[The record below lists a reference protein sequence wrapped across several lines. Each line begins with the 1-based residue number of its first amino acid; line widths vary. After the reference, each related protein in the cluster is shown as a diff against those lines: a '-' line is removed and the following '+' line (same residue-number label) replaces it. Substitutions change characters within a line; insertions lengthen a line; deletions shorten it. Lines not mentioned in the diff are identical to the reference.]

1 MCARVCTQEAGSFS
15 PVFFSY
21 SENSLLHPS
30 RRNQMLGGNE
40 SDPKMSNEFRF
51 YFSPVVLKPDYTFLS
66 PGELLTC

>member
-1 MCARVCTQEAGSFS
+1 
-15 PVFFSY
+15 
-21 SENSLLHPS
+21 
-30 RRNQMLGGNE
+30 MLGGNE